1 MKIVNLTDEQKVFFS
16 GMDPFEILD
25 KKQMIPGF
33 CLGTAIETE
42 GKKSDTPAGL
52 MICFLRDDVL
62 IIRWLYVAPEY
73 RKLGYGDELLS
84 AAFDIAKNGGY
95 KYISAYLPVEYGRD
109 YICPDA
115 ESYFKSHAFD
125 NSIKLSDNGGML
137 LSCDIYDDESEENI
151 DAKPYDI
158 FENILMKLEYEERLE
173 NLGLLNKVDME
184 QSKDDELI
192 EVEKITLAVTDV
204 ASCKPLV
211 SGTDAKNIVGLNE
224 LTIPKLGRGIKRC
237 LKKHKYEGENDLE
250 KLSPEWFDMEISSCA
265 LLDDEVCG
273 LFLVHKDEEGGYWA
287 EYLYD
292 VSKESKANLVNMLK
306 RSATLFVNNCPRS
319 AKVNIRIYSTETKS
333 LLKKLFPKKEL

>member
-1 MKIVNLTDEQKVFFS
+1 MKIINLKDEQKVFFA
-16 GMDPFEILD
+16 GMDPFEILE
-25 KKQMIPGF
+25 KKQVLPGF
-33 CLGTAIETE
+33 VLGAAIEE
-42 GKKSDTPAGL
+42 KGKKRDTPVGL
-52 MICFLRDDVL
+52 MICFIRDDVL
-62 IIRWLYVAPEY
+62 VIRWFYVAPEY
-73 RKLGYGDELLS
+73 RKKGYGEELLA
-84 AAFDIAKNGGY
+84 AAFDVARQGGY
-95 KYISAYLPVEYGRD
+95 KYISAYMPAEYGRD

-115 ESYFKSHAFD
+115 EGYFRSHAFD
-125 NSIKLSDNGGML
+125 KIMKLADNGGSL
-137 LSCDIYDDESEENI
+137 LIGEVYDDEDEYYEVE
-151 DAKPYDI
+151 PYDI
-158 FENILMKLEYEERLE
+158 FEKLLKNLEEDERLE
-173 NLGLLNKVDME
+173 NLGLLNKVEM
-184 QSKDDELI
+184 DDKSDEELP
-192 EVEKITLAVTDV
+192 EVERLTLAVTDV

-292 VSKESKANLVNMLK
+292 VSKESKANLLNMLK

-333 LLKKLFPKKEL
+333 LLKKIFPKKEL